1 MDAVDA
7 SVDGV
12 NESVGVN
19 ASVDASIC
27 EMDASLGGVDS
38 SLTSGAPAAPHA
50 PWADAPEATREAAAP
65 APATCVAAEAWA
77 SIAEELCGLLDVS
90 SPHELVPKTKA
101 LLGDAHTLMRLLTVQ
116 HPDDLVPAAR
126 DLLLDVR
133 TQGRA
138 LDASADI
145 MASLCGLLQVASPDL
160 LIPRITEVLRA
171 QAAAAEPAGATPA
184 ATAAATATTAVSA
197 ADADLSAVAEPTP
210 AAPAVEPGACRLVA
224 APETPAAQH
233 AYSGSFADAVPCGY
247 ATPTAAGAAR
257 CTPATDA
264 SCAHGGAPDEA
275 ACGYFGPAGA
285 SGYFGSSC
293 LTEACCSSWSGTRT
307 AGRSQM
313 ETTAEM
319 VGQAEGE
326 EEALGKVQG
335 AEEAVTHP
343 TVTHPTADSP
353 MPAELVLSDA
363 ALLDARA
370 TSALLAAMPLLEK
383 DFADYD
389 DGEELPLDESDSD
402 DSILG
407 SRYDE
412 ELC

>member
-1 MDAVDA
+1 
-7 SVDGV
+7 
-12 NESVGVN
+12 
-19 ASVDASIC
+19 
-27 EMDASLGGVDS
+27 
-38 SLTSGAPAAPHA
+38 
-50 PWADAPEATREAAAP
+50 
-65 APATCVAAEAWA
+65 
-77 SIAEELCGLLDVS
+77 
-90 SPHELVPKTKA
+90 
-101 LLGDAHTLMRLLTVQ
+101 
-116 HPDDLVPAAR
+116 
-126 DLLLDVR
+126 
-133 TQGRA
+133 
-138 LDASADI
+138 
-145 MASLCGLLQVASPDL
+145 
-160 LIPRITEVLRA
+160 
-171 QAAAAEPAGATPA
+171 
-184 ATAAATATTAVSA
+184 
-197 ADADLSAVAEPTP
+197 
-210 AAPAVEPGACRLVA
+210 
-224 APETPAAQH
+224 
-233 AYSGSFADAVPCGY
+233 
-247 ATPTAAGAAR
+247 
-257 CTPATDA
+257 
-264 SCAHGGAPDEA
+264 
-275 ACGYFGPAGA
+275 
-285 SGYFGSSC
+285 
-293 LTEACCSSWSGTRT
+293 
-307 AGRSQM
+307 M